1 MVTESVEAGVLA
13 LLNPVFTIGSACI
26 PAGPGD
32 DGQLIDLLSSVTLSL
47 ILMIMFEETKLEAG
61 VS

>member
-32 DGQLIDLLSSVTLSL
+32 DGQLIDLLSGSSFVVDLDDH
-47 ILMIMFEETKLEAG
+47 
-61 VS
+61 V